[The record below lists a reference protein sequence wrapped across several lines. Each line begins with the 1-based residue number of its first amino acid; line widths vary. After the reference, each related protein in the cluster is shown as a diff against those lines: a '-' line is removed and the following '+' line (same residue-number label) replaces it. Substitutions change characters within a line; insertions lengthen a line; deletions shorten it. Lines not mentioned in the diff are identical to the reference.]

1 MLNLDKIQSFLQSE
15 KLDGWLLADFHAR
28 NNIMVDFLSLPKH
41 LTRRSFYYIPAKGDP
56 TALVHNIEK
65 DRFLHL
71 PGDKKYFSTY
81 ESLEVLIRELLKG
94 VKKIAME
101 YSPLGRLPYVGLVD
115 AGTIELVRS
124 TGVEIVSSADL
135 VADFQARMTP
145 EQIELHKQAA
155 ATVNRI
161 KDEAFQQIKGY
172 LTAGHAIDERMV
184 VEFIMTRF
192 KEEGMVTD
200 FPPVCAVDAN
210 ISNPHYD
217 PTVMTP
223 SEIKKGNLILIDL
236 WAKYDRPFG
245 VYADMTWVAYA
256 GDAVP
261 EKYQKIFRV
270 VARARDRAVNFITEK
285 MNEGPVFGYEVDD
298 ACRAVITEAG
308 YGRYFF
314 HRTGHSILEDV
325 HGPGPNIDNLETED
339 RRRLLPGHLFSIE
352 PGIYMGEYGVRTEI
366 DVLITTSGPVV
377 TTQPLQHEIIT
388 LLK

>member
-1 MLNLDKIQSFLQSE
+1 MLNFDKIQSFLQSE

-28 NNIMVDFLSLPKH
+28 NNVMVEFLNLPQH
-41 LTRRSFYYIPAKGDP
+41 LTRRSFFYIPAEGGS

-65 DRFLHL
+65 DRFQHL
-71 PGDKKYFSTY
+71 PGIKKYFSTY
-81 ESLEVLIRELLKG
+81 ESLEVLVHELLTG

-115 AGTIELVRS
+115 AGTIELVKA

-135 VADFQARMTP
+135 VANFQARMNP

-155 ATVNRI
+155 AEVNRI
-161 KDEAFQQIKGY
+161 KDEAFHQIKGY

-192 KEEGMVTD
+192 KEEGMITD

-217 PTVMTP
+217 PTQMTP
-223 SEIKKGNLILIDL
+223 ARIKKGNLILIDL
-236 WAKYDRPFG
+236 WAKYDRPQG
-245 VYADMTWVAYA
+245 VYADITWVAYA
-256 GDAVP
+256 GDSVP
-261 EKYQKIFRV
+261 GKYETIFT
-270 VARARDRAVNFITEK
+270 VAASARDRAVEFIK
-285 MNEGPVFGYEVDD
+285 KRIDSGPVYGYEVDD

-308 YGRYFF
+308 FGQYFF
-314 HRTGHSILEDV
+314 HRTGHSILENV

-339 RRRLLPGHLFSIE
+339 RRRLLPGHLFSVE
-352 PGIYMGEYGVRTEI
+352 PGIYMTGYGVRTEI
-366 DVLITTSGPVV
+366 DVLITGSGPEV
-377 TTQPLQHEIIT
+377 TTWPVQQEIIP